1 MTIKNGDLP
10 AMPLTGDAY
19 TDLSGHIHKSY
30 GYNPEC
36 LGMTKREMMAMHI
49 MSGLVSDPNVDGA
62 QEDIAEA
69 AVKLTDA
76 LLRKLG
82 ETK

>member
-1 MTIKNGDLP
+1 MKINNGDRP
-10 AMPLTGDAY
+10 AMPLHNA
-19 TDLSGHIHKSY
+19 DLGLGGSD
-30 GYNPEC
+30 

-49 MSGLVSDPNVDGA
+49 ISGLVSDPNVNGT

-82 ETK
+82 EKNDTARLLRTMQ

>member
-1 MTIKNGDLP
+1 MKINNGDRQ
-10 AMPLTGDAY
+10 AMPLHNA
-19 TDLSGHIHKSY
+19 DLGLGGSD
-30 GYNPEC
+30 